1 MRSVEHSKVIFKVDG
16 EDRKDSAFK
25 LYLETP
31 PQLLLPSGILI
42 FD

>member
-25 LYLETP
+25 LYLETHP
-31 PQLLLPSGILI
+31 HNCYLLE
-42 FD
+42 F